1 MVPIAN
7 PDLAGS
13 WWSLKKPLPPDQV
26 AWGPGSGTGGL
37 GLCRRWTRMRQD
49 VLGTVTERVNTRE
62 NAGLDLSSGLRERRG
77 VVGGLKDMK
86 AIELRG

>member
-1 MVPIAN
+1 M
-7 PDLAGS
+7 DS
-13 WWSLKKPLPPDQV
+13 DE
-26 AWGPGSGTGGL
+26 TGDP
-37 GLCRRWTRMRQD
+37 WD
-49 VLGTVTERVNTRE
+49 SDKERNTRE